1 MGKTIDQEDAIIE
14 SAKRVFIRDGFEKA
28 KMQHI
33 ADDAGI
39 SRTTLNYYY
48 RTKDNLFYSL
58 VSQIF
63 ESLLPEFTTVLEKN
77 NLSFTDRVCE
87 MIDVYNDFIRS
98 NSQIPFFIISEINR
112 NPRLMSEFIQ
122 KNTKVNGYISLLRER
137 IAATNK
143 SDKVN
148 VALQMPIEEWLTLL
162 YGLMF
167 MPYMIAPMVEEL
179 YNGHDKKISEYY
191 DHHVDNVK
199 FILRKLLAETN

>member
-1 MGKTIDQEDAIIE
+1 MGKTIDQEEAIIE
-14 SAKRVFIRDGFEKA
+14 SAKRVFIREGFEKA

-63 ESLLPEFTTVLEKN
+63 ESLLPEFATVLEKN

-122 KNTKVNGYISLLRER
+122 KNTKINGYISLLRER

-148 VALQMPIEEWLTLL
+148 AALQMPIEEWLTLL